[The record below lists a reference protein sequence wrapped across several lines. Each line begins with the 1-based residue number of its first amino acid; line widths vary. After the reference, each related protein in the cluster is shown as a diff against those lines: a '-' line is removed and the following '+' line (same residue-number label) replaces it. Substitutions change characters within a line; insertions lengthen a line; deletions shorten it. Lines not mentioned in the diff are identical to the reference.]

1 MEDRYKSLRD
11 FYESLLEYPEVLT
24 YNNGSNKQSLTA
36 DFISSSSQS
45 HHLVFYDKH
54 LMAEFDNNNDMFADA
69 TFKICPN
76 VKGVSQV
83 LTVMCKKLNT
93 TVPCMWVFMTRK
105 TTKAYIAIWTFV
117 KKKFPSFKPFR
128 VTCDYE
134 KAFMKSVRKA
144 FKAHVRGCYFHFAQ
158 AIVRKAKSKDYRLYK
173 RNNAKENPK
182 GEQIIKKLLVLPLLP
197 ANNIPEGFDVILK
210 LVKKL
215 FIDEP
220 KYLERWSKF
229 LNNYFTKEWMKKVKP
244 ETFSVFNSVDRTN
257 NYLESYH
264 RTLNKFI
271 RANPTTHQFVK
282 SIKQIN
288 QQSKWDLE
296 RAAQV
301 MKTTDARKSTLKLR
315 ENIIRDAW
323 IQIRAEPRPWTV
335 EQFINE
341 LSGYN
346 DTSFFENIEQ
356 SMNITCI
363 KLADE
368 NEDLEDSDDSVDD
381 DSDSDL
387 EDFEY
392 KLECE
397 NSCLTVFFSEELGK
411 QSCYVESRPKSFCYN
426 LREDLTSRAALPAS
440 FQKSLESRAA
450 SFVFF
455 SDELGKQICFFDSR
469 CSRSCYDLRKDSTS
483 RDALPSSF
491 QKSLE
496 SRAADSILRLHTTA
510 TI

>member
-1 MEDRYKSLRD
+1 MTIWRANSSGEKSKMEDRYKSLRD

-93 TVPCMWVFMTRK
+93 
-105 TTKAYIAIWTFV
+105 
-117 KKKFPSFKPFR
+117 PFR

-271 RANPTTHQFVK
+271 RANPTTHQF

-356 SMNITCI
+356 SI

-397 NSCLTVFFSEELGK
+397 NVNVESHKTEEPVTIASSQSAKRGRKTPKNVVPRKSQRLLLKK
-411 QSCYVESRPKSFCYN
+411 QS
-426 LREDLTSRAALPAS
+426 
-440 FQKSLESRAA
+440 
-450 SFVFF
+450 
-455 SDELGKQICFFDSR
+455 
-469 CSRSCYDLRKDSTS
+469 
-483 RDALPSSF
+483 
-491 QKSLE
+491 
-496 SRAADSILRLHTTA
+496 
-510 TI
+510 